1 MKSLV
6 AVVVSCLCILLSVTA
21 IGASESAEH
30 QPGTHTVFVVRHAEK
45 VADGSHD
52 SELSAGG
59 SARAERLVTMLR
71 DEPMIASYVTATKRS
86 AQTAG
91 PLAASMDLHSRL
103 YEPKDYH
110 RLARSIDAIET
121 DGSVLVVG
129 HSNTVSGI
137 LEELGSAP
145 VGDLEDD
152 EYDNLFIVV
161 RTGGE
166 HVRTVRLRF

>member
-1 MKSLV
+1 MRWFV
-6 AVVVSCLCILLSVTA
+6 AVVVICLCMFISAAA
-21 IGASESAEH
+21 IGASDQAAL
-30 QPGTHTVFVVRHAEK
+30 QPTTHTVFVVRHAEK
-45 VADGSHD
+45 VSDGSHD
-52 SELSAGG
+52 PDLSAKGT
-59 SARAERLVTMLR
+59 ARAERLATMLR
-71 DEPMIASYVTATKRS
+71 EEPIIASYVTATKRS

-103 YEPKDYH
+103 YEPTDYDS
-110 RLARSIDAIET
+110 LARSIDAIEN

-137 LEELGSAP
+137 LEGLGSAP
-145 VGDLEDD
+145 LGELGDD

-161 RTGGE
+161 RAGGE